1 MRPYLELCR
10 IYLVPTAL
18 ADSFA
23 GFALAAAVFNKSE
36 DPLPALVVA
45 VISACLYSSGMV
57 GNDLFDLEKDRQGAP
72 EKPLPSGAL
81 PAARAACLAFALAL
95 LALGLSFLLGEAY
108 WPAGAVLLCS
118 LLYNIGAKNIPVLG
132 NILMG
137 TCRSGNFLVGA
148 TAAAGSFL
156 QVLSSG
162 ELLAPALILGGF
174 IAVVTAIS
182 RLEDSDHRPLLFA
195 SLAYPLL
202 AIPVI
207 LAALNPGSP
216 VNWIA
221 NLALLGFLF
230 RAILEAGKNRELL
243 HPATAYIRNALGALI
258 FLDAAL
264 LLAFTPPGLSSLLP
278 AAALYL
284 LALFSWWS
292 KRNWLQSGG
301 ADT

>member
-23 GFALAAAVFNKSE
+23 GFALAAAVFNKNE
-36 DPLPALVVA
+36 DPLPVLIVA
-45 VISACLYSSGMV
+45 VISACLYSCGMV

-81 PAARAACLAFALAL
+81 PVARAAWLASALAL
-95 LALGLSFLLGEAY
+95 LALGLSFLVGETF
-108 WPAGAVLLCS
+108 WPAGVVLLCS

-156 QVLSSG
+156 PVLSSG
-162 ELLAPALILGGF
+162 ALLAPALILGGF

-182 RLEDSDHRPLLFA
+182 RLEDRDHRPRLFSLLV
-195 SLAYPLL
+195 YPLL
-202 AIPVI
+202 TIPVI
-207 LAALNPGSP
+207 LASMNPGSP

-230 RAILEAGKNRELL
+230 RAILEAG
-243 HPATAYIRNALGALI
+243 
-258 FLDAAL
+258 
-264 LLAFTPPGLSSLLP
+264 
-278 AAALYL
+278 
-284 LALFSWWS
+284 
-292 KRNWLQSGG
+292 
-301 ADT
+301 

>member
-45 VISACLYSSGMV
+45 VISACLYSSGMA

-81 PAARAACLAFALAL
+81 PVARAACLASALAL
-95 LALGLSFLLGEAY
+95 LALGLSFLLGETY
-108 WPAGAVLLCS
+108 WPAGVVLLCS
-118 LLYNIGAKNIPVLG
+118 LLYNIGVKNIPVLG

-148 TAAAGSFL
+148 TAATGSFL
-156 QVLSSG
+156 QVLSS
-162 ELLAPALILGGF
+162 EALLVPALILGGF

-195 SLAYPLL
+195 SLVYPLL

>member
-45 VISACLYSSGMV
+45 VISACLYSSGMA

-81 PAARAACLAFALAL
+81 PVARAACLASALAL
-95 LALGLSFLLGEAY
+95 LALGLSFLLGETY
-108 WPAGAVLLCS
+108 WPAGVVLLCS
-118 LLYNIGAKNIPVLG
+118 LLYNIGVKNIPVLG

-148 TAAAGSFL
+148 TAATGSFL
-156 QVLSSG
+156 QVLSS
-162 ELLAPALILGGF
+162 EALLVPALILGGF

-243 HPATAYIRNALGALI
+243 GHPGARIRRCLARLDSPRGCDATRR
-258 FLDAAL
+258 
-264 LLAFTPPGLSSLLP
+264 P
-278 AAALYL
+278 
-284 LALFSWWS
+284 
-292 KRNWLQSGG
+292 RRRRR
-301 ADT
+301 